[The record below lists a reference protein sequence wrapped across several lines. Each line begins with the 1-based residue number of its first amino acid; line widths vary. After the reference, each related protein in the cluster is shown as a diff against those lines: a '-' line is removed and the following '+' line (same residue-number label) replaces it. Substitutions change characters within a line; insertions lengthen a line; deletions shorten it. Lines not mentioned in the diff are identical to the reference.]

1 MDLQM
6 RVRLKSSQ
14 LMVRHV
20 ALLTCLDANLQKNN
34 TRGILLTFVI
44 IPFVSGYVMRR
55 IQYGHSYARY
65 LSWWRAL
72 SPLAQLLKSD

>member
-14 LMVRHV
+14 LMMRHA
-20 ALLTCLDANLQKNN
+20 ALLRCLDGNLQTSN
-34 TRGILLTFVI
+34 TRGFLLTFVF
-44 IPFVSGYVMRR
+44 IPFAFGYVMRR
-55 IQYGHSYARY
+55 LQYGHSYAKY

-72 SPLAQLLKSD
+72 SPLTQLLKG